1 MTSKRSDVNWNLC
14 IATHTNYLLNFK
26 SASNLVPY
34 LSLSTVVL
42 NSRIDQENYGFPNFH
57 TSNNHLKTGFC

>member
-1 MTSKRSDVNWNLC
+1 MFKTPDMYVSKNISHSRYV
-14 IATHTNYLLNFK
+14 
-26 SASNLVPY
+26 

-42 NSRIDQENYGFPNFH
+42 NSIGIDKENYGLPNFH